1 MIAASH
7 NPPAPA
13 MTNPL
18 LFNIPTSLHT
28 ERLTL
33 RCPQAGDGPL
43 HLDAVQTSLA
53 ELRSLPT
60 SFPWSLAEPSLDNSE
75 LYCREHHA
83 KFIRRERLLMLMIER
98 ESGLCVGCCSLQN
111 MDWELPQFELG
122 IWCRSSHHGKG
133 LAREALQAAIQLATS
148 TLHARRLHGLIEAK
162 NLSSRKL
169 MDRLGF
175 QLEGMHPGFAKAP
188 DGTLVDY
195 CSYAKRY

>member
-1 MIAASH
+1 MI
-7 NPPAPA
+7 
-13 MTNPL
+13 NPL
-18 LFNIPTSLHT
+18 LLDLPATLET

-33 RCPQAGDGPL
+33 RSPQAGDGPL
-43 HLDAVQTSLA
+43 HLAAVQDSLA
-53 ELRSLPT
+53 DLRALPT
-60 SFPWSLAEPSLDNSE
+60 SFPWSLPEPSLDSSE

-98 ESGLCVGCCSLQN
+98 ESGLCVGCCGLQN

-133 LAREALQAAIQLATS
+133 LAREALLGAIKLATD
-148 TLHARRLHGLIEAK
+148 TLHARRLHGLIEAN